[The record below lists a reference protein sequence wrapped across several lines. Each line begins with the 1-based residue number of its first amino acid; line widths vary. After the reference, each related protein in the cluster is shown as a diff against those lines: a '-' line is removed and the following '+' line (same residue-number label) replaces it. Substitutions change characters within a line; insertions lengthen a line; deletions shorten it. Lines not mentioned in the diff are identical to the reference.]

1 MYLKK
6 KLRKANIYNK
16 HYSVVIHLR
25 PKMNN
30 RSRSFFFIIQKKLI
44 IMIIVT
50 FKFSHDN
57 KFNVKLLIYCV
68 CNMLSIV
75 YI

>member
-68 CNMLSIV
+68 YNMLSIV

>member
-30 RSRSFFFIIQKKLI
+30 RSRFFFHNKKKIII

-50 FKFSHDN
+50 F
-57 KFNVKLLIYCV
+57 NVTINLMSNY
-68 CNMLSIV
+68 
-75 YI
+75 